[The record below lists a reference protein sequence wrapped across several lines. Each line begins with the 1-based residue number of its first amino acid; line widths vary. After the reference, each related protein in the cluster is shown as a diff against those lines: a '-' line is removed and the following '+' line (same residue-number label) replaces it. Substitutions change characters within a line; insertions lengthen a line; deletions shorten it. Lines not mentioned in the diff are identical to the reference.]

1 MEQLLDLPAVQ
12 DYCHELGVKP
22 LHPLVSVV
30 DMSELPFTR
39 HRMRRF
45 GFYCIWYKEMNC
57 GEVLYGRNKY
67 DYDEGTMMF
76 IGPGQVGGNND
87 NTIVE
92 HPRGWILMFH
102 PDLLLGTPLA
112 RRMKDY
118 TFFSYTS
125 NEALHMSEREKQ
137 IILNCFREIKEELEY
152 AIDKHTKQIVTSN
165 IETLLN
171 HCVRFYERQF
181 VTREVVNADVLTKFE
196 QTLQAYFDSDKP
208 VKEGL
213 PTVKYC
219 AEQVF
224 LSPNYFGDLVKK
236 STGKSAIETIQL
248 FVIERAKELLAE
260 SNKSISE
267 IAYSLGFNYPHHLT
281 RVFKKVVGET
291 PGDFRHEL
299 AGRGA

>member
-1 MEQLLDLPAVQ
+1 MEQILDLPTVQ
-12 DYCHELGVKP
+12 DYCNELGVKP
-22 LHPLVSVV
+22 LHPLISVV

-45 GFYCIWYKEMNC
+45 GFYAVWYKEMNC
-57 GEVLYGRNKY
+57 GEVLYGRSKY
-67 DYDEGTMMF
+67 DYDDGTMMF
-76 IGPGQVGGNND
+76 IGPNQVGGNND

-92 HPRGWILMFH
+92 HPKGWILMFH

-112 RRMKDY
+112 GRMKEY

-125 NEALHMSEREKQ
+125 NEALHMSDRERQ
-137 IILNCFREIKEELEY
+137 IILNCFREIKDELEY

-181 VTREVVNADVLTKFE
+181 VTREIVNADVLTRFE
-196 QTLQAYFDSDKP
+196 QTLQDYFDSGKP
-208 VKEGL
+208 VREGL

-219 AEQVF
+219 AGQVF

-248 FVIERAKELLAE
+248 FVIERAKEMLADKK
-260 SNKSISE
+260 NSISE
-267 IAYSLGFNYPHHLT
+267 IAYQLGFNYPHHLT
-281 RVFKKVVGET
+281 RVFKKIVGVT
-291 PGDFRHEL
+291 PGDFRHNLSET
-299 AGRGA
+299 A